1 MVRVGVLIVATNKY
15 FELFP
20 PLARSI
26 RQHLRIPGAEVRLF
40 CFTNVEAAVEADT
53 TLVHVDHQPWPLVTL
68 LRYKFFTDHA
78 DLLSTMDHLVYVDAD
93 MRFVAPVGSEIL
105 GDRVC
110 VLHPG
115 FHASP
120 RADFTYE
127 TNPRS
132 RAYVAPERGQHY
144 FQNCFQAGRADLFLD
159 MARELDEAI
168 REDLRNNLIAVWW
181 DESHMNRFM
190 VDHPPTR
197 ILHPGYA
204 YPEGWDLPFE
214 AKVMG
219 LAKDHEAMR
228 SEPAAPAPAPAP
240 AVLRVMEHSLAL
252 PAHDGPLQVLDLGF
266 SLGEF
271 LEGLLSAVGSAR
283 IGRYLAVE
291 ASPALCRAAAE
302 RWRSLPF
309 FALRNQAVS
318 HRDGQRVAFAEDAAS
333 PYNGTTL
340 ARARA
345 AFDRFP
351 GTRRDVEVPTVSLDT
366 LLAELD
372 HVDLLKIDIEGSELA
387 ALAAVS
393 PDMIARV
400 DQITCEF
407 HDFLDPSLTPQ
418 VQATVARLQ
427 SLGFEL
433 HRAVATDYMHGSRFY
448 DTHFLGHRLAGRR
461 TA

>member
-1 MVRVGVLIVATNKY
+1 MLRVGVVVVATNKY
-15 FELFP
+15 FQLFA

-26 RQHLRIPGAEVRLF
+26 RQHLRIPGAEVRFF
-40 CFTNVEAAVEADT
+40 CFTNVQAAVEADT
-53 TLVHVDHQPWPLVTL
+53 TLVRIDHQPWPLTTL

-78 DLLSTMDHLVYVDAD
+78 DLLSAMDHLVYVDAD
-93 MRFVAPVGSEIL
+93 MRFVGPVGSEIL

-115 FHASP
+115 FHDSP
-120 RADFTYE
+120 REAFTYE

-132 RAYVAPERGQHY
+132 RAYVAPERGRHY
-144 FQNCFQAGRADLFLD
+144 FQNCFQTGRAALFLG

-168 REDLRNNLIAVWW
+168 REDLKNNLIAVWW

-190 VDHPPTR
+190 VDNPPTR

-204 YPEGWDLPFE
+204 YPEGWTLPFE

-219 LAKDHEAMR
+219 VSKDHEALR
-228 SEPAAPAPAPAP
+228 SEAAAPVPTP
-240 AVLRVMEHSLAL
+240 AVLRVMEHSLVL
-252 PAHDGPLQVLDLGF
+252 PAHDRPLQVLDLGF
-266 SLGEF
+266 SVGEF
-271 LEGLLSAVGSAR
+271 LEGLLAAVGSAR

-309 FALRNQAVS
+309 FALRNEAVS
-318 HRDGQRVAFAEDAAS
+318 DRDGQRIPFAEDAAS

-351 GTRRDVEVPTVSLDT
+351 GTRHDVEVATVSLDT
-366 LLAELD
+366 LLAELE

-393 PDMIARV
+393 PGMLARV

-407 HDFLDPSLTPQ
+407 HDFIDPTLTPQ

-433 HRAVATDYMHGSRFY
+433 HRAVETEYMHGSRYY
-448 DTHFLGHRLAGRR
+448 DTHFVSQRLTGRR
-461 TA
+461 VA